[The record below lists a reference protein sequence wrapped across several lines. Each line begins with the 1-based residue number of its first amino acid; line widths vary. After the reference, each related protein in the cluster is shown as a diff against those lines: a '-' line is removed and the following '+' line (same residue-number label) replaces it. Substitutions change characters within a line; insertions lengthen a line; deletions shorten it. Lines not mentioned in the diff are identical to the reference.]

1 MVKVNFNICC
11 LALLNLLGG
20 MDFMQIGAKIK
31 ALRLKKGLTQ
41 EELGERTDL
50 TKGYI
55 SQLER
60 DLNSPSIETLF
71 NILEVLGSTPKEFFD
86 DTANKQPVVYT
97 KDDQTIFTDQD
108 KKYTIQWLI
117 PTSNEKEMEPVII
130 TLKKDGEF
138 KQFEPS
144 LSETFIFVLNGRIRV
159 VIGNEEYI
167 AGEGH
172 SVYYEA
178 SSHHQ
183 IFNAH
188 NGITRLLLVA
198 TESYL

>member
-1 MVKVNFNICC
+1 
-11 LALLNLLGG
+11 
-20 MDFMQIGAKIK
+20 MQIGAKIK

-71 NILEVLGSTPKEFFD
+71 SILEVLGTTPKEFFD
-86 DTANKQPVVYT
+86 DSLQEQKVVYN
-97 KDDQTIFTDQD
+97 KDNQTSYIDEE
-108 KKYTIQWLI
+108 KNYKIQWLI
-117 PTSNEKEMEPVII
+117 PTSNEKEMEPVIL
-130 TLKKDGEF
+130 TLQKDGEY

-144 LSETFIFVLNGRIRV
+144 LAETFIYVLKGRIRL
-159 VIGNEEYI
+159 VIGEEEYI
-167 AGEGH
+167 ASEGNAI
-172 SVYYEA
+172 YYEA
-178 SSHHQ
+178 SSNHQ
-183 IFNAH
+183 IFNAN
-188 NGITRLLLVA
+188 NGKTELLLVA

>member
-1 MVKVNFNICC
+1 
-11 LALLNLLGG
+11 
-20 MDFMQIGAKIK
+20 MQIGAKIK

-71 NILEVLGSTPKEFFD
+71 SILEVLGTTPKEFFD
-86 DTANKQPVVYT
+86 DSLQEQKVVYN
-97 KDDQTIFTDQD
+97 KDDQTSYIDEE
-108 KKYTIQWLI
+108 KNYKIQWLI
-117 PTSNEKEMEPVII
+117 PTSNEKEMEPVIL
-130 TLKKDGEF
+130 TLQKDGEY

-144 LSETFIFVLNGRIRV
+144 LAETFIYVLKGRIRL
-159 VIGNEEYI
+159 VIGEEEYI
-167 AGEGH
+167 ASEGNAI
-172 SVYYEA
+172 YYEA
-178 SSHHQ
+178 SSNHQ
-183 IFNAH
+183 IFNAN
-188 NGITRLLLVA
+188 NGKTELLLVA

>member
-1 MVKVNFNICC
+1 MVKVNFNTCC
-11 LALLNLLGG
+11 LSILNLLGG
-20 MDFMQIGAKIK
+20 INFMQIGAKIK

-97 KDDQTIFTDQD
+97 KDDQTSFTDQD
-108 KKYTIQWLI
+108 KKYTIEWLI
-117 PTSNEKEMEPVII
+117 PTSNEKEMEPVIL
-130 TLKKDGEF
+130 TLNKDGEF

>member
-1 MVKVNFNICC
+1 
-11 LALLNLLGG
+11 
-20 MDFMQIGAKIK
+20 MQIGAKIK

-71 NILEVLGSTPKEFFD
+71 SILEVLGTTPKDFFD
-86 DTANKQPVVYT
+86 DSLQEQKVIYNEE
-97 KDDQTIFTDQD
+97 DQTSYCDEE
-108 KKYTIQWLI
+108 KKYKIQWLI
-117 PTSNEKEMEPVII
+117 PTSNEKEMEPVLL
-130 TLKKDGEF
+130 TFQKDGEY

-144 LSETFIFVLNGRIRV
+144 LAETFIYVLKGRVRV
-159 VIGNEEYI
+159 VLGNNEYI
-167 AGEGH
+167 ASEGNAI
-172 SVYYEA
+172 YYEA
-178 SSHHQ
+178 STNHQ
-183 IFNAH
+183 IFNAN
-188 NGITRLLLVA
+188 NGKTQILLVA

>member
-1 MVKVNFNICC
+1 
-11 LALLNLLGG
+11 
-20 MDFMQIGAKIK
+20 MQIGAKIK

-71 NILEVLGSTPKEFFD
+71 SILEVLGTTPKDFFD
-86 DTANKQPVVYT
+86 DSLQEQKVVYN
-97 KDDQTIFTDQD
+97 KDDQTSYIDEE
-108 KKYTIQWLI
+108 KNYKIQWLI
-117 PTSNEKEMEPVII
+117 PTSNEKEMEPVIL
-130 TLKKDGEF
+130 TLQKDGEY

-144 LSETFIFVLNGRIRV
+144 LAETFIYVLKGRIRL
-159 VIGNEEYI
+159 VIGEEEYI
-167 AGEGH
+167 ASEGNAI
-172 SVYYEA
+172 YYEA
-178 SSHHQ
+178 SSNHQ
-183 IFNAH
+183 IFNAN
-188 NGITRLLLVA
+188 NGKTELLLVA

>member
-1 MVKVNFNICC
+1 MVKVNFNTYC
-11 LALLNLLGG
+11 LSILNLLGG
-20 MDFMQIGAKIK
+20 INFMQIGAKIK

-60 DLNSPSIETLF
+60 DLNFPSIETLF

-86 DTANKQPVVYT
+86 DTANEQPVVYT
-97 KDDQTIFTDQD
+97 KDDQTSFTDQD

-144 LSETFIFVLNGRIRV
+144 LSETFIYVLNGRIRV